1 MVVRFSLRMMFCSL
15 SLICLGLGLLVSL
28 FRVHSVD
35 WHGWSALAFAS
46 LISGLW
52 LGGGA
57 AIGAGVFVP
66 FRKKKI
72 GIILG
77 VLIQVLIAMFYIF
90 LTPIEP

>member
-1 MVVRFSLRMMFCSL
+1 
-15 SLICLGLGLLVSL
+15 
-28 FRVHSVD
+28 
-35 WHGWSALAFAS
+35 
-46 LISGLW
+46 LW